1 MEAAHSF
8 PASPCPPPQ
17 KCGQLMFL
25 NHINA
30 ITFQSWTLQCENMP
44 LPQARLCHLGKNGPT
59 SGSQVSMGPRFAP
72 NPSDWFKDGTWLTP
86 AQWVPHPGLTVGGWR
101 GSCCF
106 YRLADLVVE
115 HHVEEP
121 GCWSLD
127 LNWNPIF
134 IIGHVTF
141 LKFPYISKNWLPWG
155 FPLAQMVKNLPA
167 MQETQV
173 QSLGW
178 EDSL

>member
-1 MEAAHSF
+1 M
-8 PASPCPPPQ
+8 
-17 KCGQLMFL
+17 
-25 NHINA
+25 
-30 ITFQSWTLQCENMP
+30 
-44 LPQARLCHLGKNGPT
+44 
-59 SGSQVSMGPRFAP
+59 
-72 NPSDWFKDGTWLTP
+72 
-86 AQWVPHPGLTVGGWR
+86 
-101 GSCCF
+101 
-106 YRLADLVVE
+106 VVE

-141 LKFPYISKNWLPWG
+141 LKFLYISKNWLPWG

-178 EDSL
+178 EDSLAKGMATHDSILAWRIPRTEEPGRLQSIGSQRIRHD